1 MGDSLNL
8 IKNICFQLYDS
19 ESIRGIGWCTS
30 LHVDLKTNLWTRAP
44 YQTNGQIKIFWNHCD
59 TKKAQFIF
67 KMKKIAPELCLPYC
81 SSTVKENFQQKVSR
95 IVLLC
100 QAHCYSSSSSEI
112 LYNFSILLMTVPST
126 SSKSLASELPNSIFV
141 TQGRGK
147 SKFLPIPRSITVSMF
162 EGYWETC

>member
-1 MGDSLNL
+1 MHML
-8 IKNICFQLYDS
+8 NICVWAS
-19 ESIRGIGWCTS
+19 
-30 LHVDLKTNLWTRAP
+30 
-44 YQTNGQIKIFWNHCD
+44 YQTNKSFEIVMTQKGLKCAHNIFGL
-59 TKKAQFIF
+59 K
-67 KMKKIAPELCLPYC
+67 LYLPYC

-141 TQGRGK
+141 TQGREK
-147 SKFLPIPRSITVSMF
+147 SNFVSIPRNLTLSKFA
-162 EGYWETC
+162 GYWKTF

>member
-1 MGDSLNL
+1 MHKS
-8 IKNICFQLYDS
+8 
-19 ESIRGIGWCTS
+19 
-30 LHVDLKTNLWTRAP
+30 LWTCMINLCAWAP
-44 YQTNGQIKIFWNHCD
+44 DLTNKSFEIVVILKRPKEIKIFGL
-59 TKKAQFIF
+59 K
-67 KMKKIAPELCLPYC
+67 LCLPYC

-147 SKFLPIPRSITVSMF
+147 SKFVSIWRSIRLLSTF
-162 EGYWETC
+162 EGTQKTLRSKLLRKAFTFTFWINFLQ

>member
-1 MGDSLNL
+1 MEYRPLVLRPRS
-8 IKNICFQLYDS
+8 IK
-19 ESIRGIGWCTS
+19 
-30 LHVDLKTNLWTRAP
+30 
-44 YQTNGQIKIFWNHCD
+44 QTNKSFDIRV
-59 TKKAQFIF
+59 IF
-67 KMKKIAPELCLPYC
+67 KKGLIYVHELRIFAPKLCLHYC

-126 SSKSLASELPNSIFV
+126 SSKSLASELPNSILV

-147 SKFLPIPRSITVSMF
+147 SKFVSIPWSILPFNILRHLTLSGPAFFRVSHGPGGANF
-162 EGYWETC
+162 SPPPWYLSPEASE

>member
-1 MGDSLNL
+1 MGPIIQKVLG
-8 IKNICFQLYDS
+8 F
-19 ESIRGIGWCTS
+19 GWCTS
-30 LHVDLKTNLWTRAP
+30 LNVGMQQSCKTNFFAWALANKQLSPKTLKRDV
-44 YQTNGQIKIFWNHCD
+44 QETKIFA
-59 TKKAQFIF
+59 TQ
-67 KMKKIAPELCLPYC
+67 LYLPYC

-141 TQGRGK
+141 TQGREK
-147 SKFLPIPRSITVSMF
+147 SNFVSIPRNLTLSKFA
-162 EGYWETC
+162 GYWKTF